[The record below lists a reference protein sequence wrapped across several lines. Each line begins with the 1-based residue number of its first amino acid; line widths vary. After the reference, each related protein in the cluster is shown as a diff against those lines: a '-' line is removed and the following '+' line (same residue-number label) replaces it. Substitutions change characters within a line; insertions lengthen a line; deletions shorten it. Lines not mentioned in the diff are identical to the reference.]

1 MCQGC
6 RARGWQETEGSPE
19 EIGSL
24 LEYGRELELG
34 QYVRRPYVALR
45 RGLPKSE
52 QAPHYGTLYGTE
64 NSLTACDKVE

>member
-34 QYVRRPYVALR
+34 QYVRRPICGSA
-45 RGLPKSE
+45 SWS
-52 QAPHYGTLYGTE
+52 TE
-64 NSLTACDKVE
+64 I